1 MMDYDGG
8 KVEHDDFEKFKSNF
22 EDYLTEKVWISSN
35 GRILEY
41 SQPTLGI
48 QLTPEHFFDTIKK
61 LYKTYKNIY
70 RVSIMLSYILKNE
83 TTENFELFY
92 ASANTSIM
100 EPEYL
105 YINKNDIS
113 GSFNDIRHKLSQA
126 ESENFMTSTTNR
138 YAKQSKTTKAIPCLI
153 VYKCLLYKN

>member
-1 MMDYDGG
+1 
-8 KVEHDDFEKFKSNF
+8 
-22 EDYLTEKVWISSN
+22 
-35 GRILEY
+35 
-41 SQPTLGI
+41 
-48 QLTPEHFFDTIKK
+48 
-61 LYKTYKNIY
+61 
-70 RVSIMLSYILKNE
+70 MLSYILKNE